1 MSDKKDQLASSYHLS
16 LITYHLLGLFVS
28 RMATAAAAEFPEFE
42 AFRRRLLIL
51 RRHVVAI
58 FALGT
63 LQRDVVAWHNSPSKT
78 FKRSAFSF

>member
-1 MSDKKDQLASSYHLS
+1 MKATLTRHQHPFHPSS
-16 LITYHLLGLFVS
+16 LIPPPLLRFFVS
-28 RMATAAAAEFPEFE
+28 RVATAASAELPEFE

-51 RRHVVAI
+51 RRHVVTV

-78 FKRSAFSF
+78 F